1 MFLGRMETKKREEW
15 NELQSR
21 ASSMFVATKAA
32 RLETGSGAVAN
43 RAYGVLRLVQRV
55 FQTAPLVEL
64 RSGAVANRAYGV
76 LRLVQR
82 VFQTAP
88 CDSQFRCGFYCERR
102 LA

>member
-1 MFLGRMETKKREEW
+1 MFLGRMETKKREAW

-32 RLETGSGAVAN
+32 RLET
-43 RAYGVLRLVQRV
+43 
-55 FQTAPLVEL
+55 

-88 CDSQFRCGFYCERR
+88 CDSQFRRGFYCERR